1 MHKKKFYFIVFEG
14 VEGTGKS
21 FQIKKLYK
29 SLIKKKINVIRTRE
43 PGGPLTAEKIRN
55 LIFSKDSEKFDSLTD
70 FYLSFLITSF
80 NIFFSRSGVLLEESN
95 T

>member
-55 LIFSKDSEKFDSLTD
+55 LIF
-70 FYLSFLITSF
+70 
-80 NIFFSRSGVLLEESN
+80 
-95 T
+95 